1 MDNINKSNV
10 FYLFIDQG
18 NSSNKKS
25 KESFA
30 KYNEYVEKEI
40 SFSSQFPKSTIIQII
55 KNKDYGLKE
64 MILQKRSFN
73 YESYFFNGKINLKIN

>member
-18 NSSNKKS
+18 NPSNKKQKDSYS
-25 KESFA
+25 K
-30 KYNEYVEKEI
+30 YDDYVEKEI

-73 YESYFFNGKINLKIN
+73 YESYFFNGGLFLNN